1 MKTSRRKI
9 FVSAIILLAFFGL
22 AISQRSFAQQP
33 PDPFKD
39 PATITKM
46 TADWLNGKLSSP
58 GVSVEIKEV
67 DRSTDGGQLKVQY
80 HVFVKGAPKDQTYAL
95 SAWPINAA
103 GPAPQMEGL
112 SILADGVVACA
123 GRLPGQCGQKEQP
136 DDPVEFTFMPG
147 KAEVFRLLLI
157 SADGKWKIF
166 FAMVP
171 DPIIKTDG
179 ACSVE
184 VIRLTPKFELTL
196 VRGKGFQPGEEITFA
211 SKSYDESHVVKVKAG
226 SDGEYQSA
234 VLPYVKKHAN
244 GMTALQLKGASCAP
258 ELSFGWGQ

>member
-1 MKTSRRKI
+1 MKTPRYKI
-9 FVSAIILLAFFGL
+9 FSGQIILLAILCL
-22 AISQRSFAQQP
+22 AMPRQNSAQQA

-39 PATITKM
+39 PATITKA
-46 TADWLNGKLSSP
+46 TSEWLGGKMSSP

-80 HVFVKGAPKDQTYAL
+80 HAIVTGAPKDQTYAL

-103 GPAPQMEGL
+103 APVAQMQGL
-112 SILADGVVACA
+112 SILENGVVACA
-123 GRLPGQCGQKEQP
+123 GRKPDQCGEKEQP

-147 KAEVFRLLLI
+147 KGEVFRLMLI

-179 ACSVE
+179 ACSLE

-196 VRGKGFQPGEEITFA
+196 VRGKGFQPNEDLVFT
-211 SKSYDESHVVKVKAG
+211 SKSYDESHVLKVKA
-226 SDGEYQSA
+226 DANGEYQSA
-234 VLPYVKKHAN
+234 LLPVVKNHAN
-244 GMTALQLKGASCAP
+244 GTTAMQLKGASCAP
-258 ELSFGWGQ
+258 ELSFNWAK